1 MDYQQTLEYLY
12 QNLPMYQRVGE
23 AALKKDLVNIIRLCE
38 DLGNPQHKFMS
49 IHVAGTNGKGSTAHM
64 LAAILQTAGYKTGL
78 YTSPHLKE
86 FTERIRVN
94 GEEVSKDYVTTF
106 VEDNQEKFNRI
117 QPSFFEMTVA
127 MAFKYF
133 EEQKVDIAIVEVG
146 LGGRLD
152 STNIITPLISVITS
166 IGLDH
171 QNMLGDTIEKIAYE
185 KAGIMKRNIP
195 VVISRSQKKSI
206 PVFITQAKV
215 SGSPIYFADIYYR
228 FEAISEAEEV
238 LHVRSLVN
246 QTTFELDLAGN
257 YQIYNLPGIFKV
269 IELLREMDYLINFQQ
284 VSYGLANT
292 AKITGIRG
300 RWQVLGENPTVICD
314 TGHNRQA
321 IKNILKQLASYT
333 FKQLHIVLGMVS
345 DKDIES
351 VLKLL
356 PKEAIYYFCEPNIP
370 RAMDAEELYE
380 KAETLGLN
388 GKIVRRVNEAIASA
402 KEMAKPE
409 DLIFIGGSTFVV
421 AEITD
426 L

>member
-1 MDYQQTLEYLY
+1 LDYQQTLEYLY